1 MDKQYI
7 IYYLKQAR
15 INYNIVSKKKWLRCV
30 QCFLKKK
37 CVQWCLHDQFKKNAA
52 RRRNSTQVYV
62 GGERLGNNHHEPIYI
77 LKEILMLDHL

>member
-1 MDKQYI
+1 MCSMLPQ
-7 IYYLKQAR
+7 
-15 INYNIVSKKKWLRCV
+15 
-30 QCFLKKK
+30 KKK

-77 LKEILMLDHL
+77 YILKEILMLDHL